1 MHKINKYDKKENPL
15 LSIIFNI
22 LIPVIL
28 LKNGTKWIEKILG
41 DNSNNWPID
50 SINIPSFVFFIALIF
65 PFIYFLYDLL
75 NRKNIN
81 LISILGFVN
90 VLLNGGIGIFGS
102 SLGLTKNWFIIK
114 EGSLPLII
122 GILLFAT
129 SKYKKQSFNSILL
142 NGAIFD
148 LQKIKT
154 SIIEE
159 RQSEFDDILK
169 KAGYYLI
176 AGFFISSIIQFIL
189 ASFIV
194 VSEPGQPS
202 FNEQV
207 STMTWVSYLAVLVP
221 TILLVGKGYLGLIS
235 DLEKITSLKKE
246 DFLKT

>member
-1 MHKINKYDKKENPL
+1 M
-15 LSIIFNI
+15 
-22 LIPVIL
+22 
-28 LKNGTKWIEKILG
+28 
-41 DNSNNWPID
+41 
-50 SINIPSFVFFIALIF
+50 
-65 PFIYFLYDLL
+65 
-75 NRKNIN
+75 
-81 LISILGFVN
+81 
-90 VLLNGGIGIFGS
+90 
-102 SLGLTKNWFIIK
+102 
-114 EGSLPLII
+114 
-122 GILLFAT
+122 FAT

-194 VSEPGQPS
+194 ISEPGQPS